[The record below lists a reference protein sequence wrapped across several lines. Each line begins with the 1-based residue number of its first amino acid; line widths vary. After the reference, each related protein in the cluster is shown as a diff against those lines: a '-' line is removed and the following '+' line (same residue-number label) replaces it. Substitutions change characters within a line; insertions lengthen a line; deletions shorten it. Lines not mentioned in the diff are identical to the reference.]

1 MNIDVSENGN
11 KKYKVLNCILI
22 IQLVN
27 ILRFEKLY
35 SIPSVPLKMKRFH
48 FKVVQLK
55 MTHTLQTHYT
65 TARAHT
71 LHTRAV
77 KSCGLGRY
85 RVNQLSTQP
94 NPTLNHRV
102 LIVSQPNGF
111 VRVIVYPKKNH
122 FSIIDSK
129 LPWHDTITT
138 KTWCYYTI

>member
-65 TARAHT
+65 TARART

-77 KSCGLGRY
+77 KSCGLDRY
-85 RVNQLSTQP
+85 HANQLSTQP
-94 NPTLNHRV
+94 NPKSSGSYRV
-102 LIVSQPNGF
+102 PTQRVRVGF
-111 VRVIVYPKKNH
+111 VRVIVYPKK
-122 FSIIDSK
+122 
-129 LPWHDTITT
+129 
-138 KTWCYYTI
+138 